1 MNEQTALSLQLD
13 RDLCFFDLE
22 TTGGDV
28 VNDRIIQ
35 IALIKM
41 PKDGGEPIEKNYLI
55 NPTYPINPEAQAV
68 HGYSN
73 ADLANE
79 PTFKALAQE
88 IFDFFADCDL
98 VGYNSNRFDVPL
110 LIEEFARVGLDFSTQ
125 NRRLIDVMQ
134 IFYKMEPR
142 TLRAALKFYCGES
155 LTNAHDAM
163 ADTRA
168 TLSVFWGQL
177 RRYQNV
183 DFEDAKGNILPRPIQ
198 PDNMQSIHDFVND
211 ASRVDFTGRFIRNSQ
226 GQIIFNFGNNKGDVA
241 AKHPNVL
248 QWIIQRDFP
257 LQVKNIAKAILDKQL
272 V

>member
-1 MNEQTALSLQLD
+1 MNEQALLTLQLD

-35 IALIKM
+35 IAIIKL
-41 PKDGGEPIEKNYLI
+41 PKNGGASIEKSYLI
-55 NPTYPINPEAQAV
+55 NPNYPINPEAQAV

-73 ADLANE
+73 ADLANK
-79 PTFKALAQE
+79 PTFKALAQD
-88 IFDFFADCDL
+88 IFDFFADADL
-98 VGYNSNRFDVPL
+98 VGYNSNRFDVPIL
-110 LIEEFARVGLDFSTQ
+110 LEEFARVGLDFSTH

-142 TLRAALKFYCGES
+142 TLRAALKFYCGKS

-168 TLSVFWGQL
+168 TLDVFMGQL
-177 RRYQNV
+177 SRYQNT
-183 DFEDAKGNILPRPIQ
+183 DYEDGKGNVTPNPIRAE
-198 PDNMQSIHDFVND
+198 NMQSIHDFVND

-226 GQIIFNFGNNKGDVA
+226 GQIVFNFGNNKGDVA
-241 AKHPNVL
+241 AKHPQVL